1 MYDFFFLLKHNFS
14 TDYQFNMQYSG
25 GSKNISKGVGELRP
39 KVCTF
44 SAQESGDGGVEDSK
58 MAKISLFKKNHSSKG
73 GSCIPLH
80 PLDPPLLYNENSSKI
95 TEALIHDYPKQ
106 HITCIDDC
114 ARIEAR

>member
-58 MAKISLFKKNHSSKG
+58 MAKISVFKKN
-73 GSCIPLH
+73 IH
-80 PLDPPLLYNENSSKI
+80 PKEGVASPYTL
-95 TEALIHDYPKQ
+95 
-106 HITCIDDC
+106 
-114 ARIEAR
+114 